1 MSSVPLS
8 DRLHAGARA
17 LMIALG
23 DRHRGLPLW
32 AVTYLQT
39 AIERLRRGA
48 VDLLRKLEA
57 GTYRPRKPGLAR
69 RPCATPRAPRPAPAI
84 RFPGF
89 RGIVIELIGNQRG
102 GSNHRLDELLQDPAL
117 PTYVQACPAL
127 ASRLRPLCRLAG
139 VAIPAWLRPPPKPRR
154 PRATPAPGPI
164 QAKLAHAARR
174 LPRRLRLPHMARRL
188 LPAAHPRAQHA
199 PNPLQRSDRAA
210 APPFQIFER
219 AMPLASVRRVCYG
232 MTTYVNPC
240 RPRRYTKSPE
250 GRPSRSK
257 PGAAVCFARVSAH
270 GA

>member
-1 MSSVPLS
+1 MSSAPLS

-57 GTYRPRKPGLAR
+57 GTYRARKPGLAR

-117 PTYVQACPAL
+117 PAYVQACPAL
-127 ASRLRPLCRLAG
+127 ARRLRPLCRLAG

-154 PRATPAPGPI
+154 PRATPAPGAP
-164 QAKLAHAARR
+164 AKR
-174 LPRRLRLPHMARRL
+174 
-188 LPAAHPRAQHA
+188 
-199 PNPLQRSDRAA
+199 
-210 APPFQIFER
+210 PP
-219 AMPLASVRRVCYG
+219 PD
-232 MTTYVNPC
+232 P
-240 RPRRYTKSPE
+240 
-250 GRPSRSK
+250 SK
-257 PGAAVCFARVSAH
+257 PNWRMLRDACRAEYITRTWGGGGPPPHVLVHNMRHLLSKQVIDLLRPHFKFLNAMYP
-270 GA
+270 